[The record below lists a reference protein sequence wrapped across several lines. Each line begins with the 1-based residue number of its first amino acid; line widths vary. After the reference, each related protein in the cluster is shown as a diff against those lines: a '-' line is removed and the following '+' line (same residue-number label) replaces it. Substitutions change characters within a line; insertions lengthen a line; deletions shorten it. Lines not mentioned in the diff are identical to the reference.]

1 MIDNF
6 AIHKVR
12 MKWTCLWGLLLNGL
26 LLQGLVAQTPSA
38 SLTGHVIDAR
48 TGQPLAFASI
58 YLNNSTRGTTA
69 DENGLYRLANLPLG
83 THQLVGSALGY
94 TTAHQTLKLG
104 EARPYQIDLKLEPSG
119 KDLSAITV
127 TARRSGA
134 WQRQFRTFSR
144 ELLGN
149 RPPARLTSITNPG
162 VLQFTEQNGHLQ
174 AEASEPL
181 LIDNLALGYRLHYT
195 LRHFDLYRGRMDFAG
210 DCRFENLTPTSAR
223 QGASWQANRLKAYRG
238 SLHHLLASLLTG
250 THVQEG
256 FTVYRSPLVTDG
268 GSGGNQALPLI
279 RLAEREPIG
288 AQQALALFRPGDL
301 PFERRLVS
309 TQPLEVYYNRIYAR
323 NSPYQDSPY
332 AYSMLLLPRQ
342 GFELTTDGW
351 VTQGQGLDARG
362 YLGQDRL
369 ATLLPAD
376 WVPADRRAVTPT
388 EILAGRTLRPDG
400 RLDSLQSRQQ
410 RQLSRMPP
418 LIFIHTDKALYS
430 TGDPV
435 WFSAYVLD
443 PTRQLPLTA
452 SGGPSLQ
459 VELVDPLGRPVDH
472 QWLPLA
478 EGRAGG
484 RFQLSD
490 SLTSGNYRLRA
501 YTDTDPLSSG
511 PGFERILTVYNS
523 RLPHTNGSAVAP
535 VVNPM
540 TTDSLDVQFLPEG
553 GRWLVGVA
561 GRLGVKVVQPNGRGR
576 AVEGYIVDEDGQK
589 VGSFTTNA
597 LGMGQVTLTPVMGK
611 RYTALVATHPGG
623 REQAIILPA
632 AEPEGWALGAD
643 ALSDSARLL
652 VRVRATGRYQNQPV
666 YITLQ
671 NQGQLVY
678 SQAWQLSRGEA
689 RFGLPTGNLRPGVF
703 RLTLWDSTGR
713 ARAERLV
720 FVPERTGAVQMRV
733 LMGQVRYAP
742 REPVAISLQF
752 RDPENYPVVA
762 TWSAAVTDADQLP
775 ADTSGADLRTW
786 LLLTA
791 GLWGP
796 IESPAHYLV
805 PEHAGD
811 LDNLLLTQGWR
822 RLPAV
827 DPVDTTGGWQLSG
840 RVWNSRGRPLK
851 NEVVSLSLEYQG
863 VKLVR
868 RLTTDAQGAF
878 RITGLLLADTVQ
890 VRAATPNTTGSVI
903 RFDPPGK
910 PFAAPKL
917 PSPDWSALARWTQ
930 EAASRQAEW
939 PALYR
944 DSTARQLAEVMVRA
958 ARLQVSERPPDVVR
972 ASLHGEAD
980 NTLVVEG
987 NSSALSAPNMGEL
1000 LKRVPGIYQLKRGP
1014 VNGDPT
1020 PLYILDGVYTDAA
1033 TVAELDPRQVSRIEL
1048 LKNVGTAAIYGARS
1062 ANGVIAIYTLKGR
1075 NEVEKSTGPV
1085 TLVRG
1090 LAPPRQ
1096 YYTPRYELPEQAAHI
1111 DRRDVLFWQPLGQS
1125 DQDGQAR
1132 LNFPLSDQA
1141 RRLRLVVQG
1150 LTSEGVPINYTFEL
1164 PLR

>member
-1 MIDNF
+1 M
-6 AIHKVR
+6 
-12 MKWTCLWGLLLNGL
+12 
-26 LLQGLVAQTPSA
+26 VAQTPSA
-38 SLTGHVIDAR
+38 SLTGQAIDAR
-48 TGQPLAFASI
+48 TGKPLPFASI

-69 DENGLYRLANLPLG
+69 DENGLYRLTNLPLG
-83 THQLVGSALGY
+83 THQLVGSVLGY
-94 TTAHQTLKLG
+94 ATTHQTLKLG
-104 EARPYQIDLKLEPSG
+104 EARPYQLDLKLEPSG

-127 TARRSGA
+127 TARRSGP

-149 RPPARLTSITNPG
+149 RPPARFTTITNPG

-174 AEASEPL
+174 AVASEPL

-195 LRHFDLYRGRMDFAG
+195 LLYFDFYRGRMNFAG
-210 DCRFENLTPTSAR
+210 DCRFEALTPASAR

-238 SLHHLLASLLTG
+238 SLRHLLASLLMG
-250 THVQEG
+250 TQGQEG

-268 GSGGNQALPLI
+268 GGNQALPLI

-288 AQQALALFRPGDL
+288 AQQALALFRPGEL

-309 TQPLEVYYNRIYAR
+309 AQPLEVYYNRIYAR

-332 AYSMLLLPRQ
+332 AYSMLLLPQQ
-342 GFELTTDGW
+342 GFEMTTDGW
-351 VTQGQGLDARG
+351 ITQGQGLDARG

-376 WVPADRRAVTPT
+376 WVPTDRRALTPT
-388 EILAGRTLRPDG
+388 EILAGRPLRPGG
-400 RLDSLQSRQQ
+400 RIDSLQSGLQ

-418 LIFIHTDKALYS
+418 LVFIHTDKSLYS

-443 PTRQLPLTA
+443 PARQLPLTV
-452 SGGPSLQ
+452 SSQPSLQ
-459 VELVDPLGRPVDH
+459 VDLIDPRGRPVDH
-472 QWLPLA
+472 QWLPFA

-490 SLTSGNYRLRA
+490 SLTSGTYRLRA
-501 YTDTDPLSSG
+501 YTDTDPLASG
-511 PGFERILTVYNS
+511 LGFERMLTVYNS
-523 RLPHTNGSAVAP
+523 RLPLNHGSAVAP
-535 VVNPM
+535 LAGPM
-540 TTDSLDVQFLPEG
+540 TTDSLDVQLLPEG

-561 GRLGVKVVQPNGRGR
+561 GRLGVKVVQPNGRGQ
-576 AVEGYIVDEDGQK
+576 AVEGHIVDENGQA

-611 RYTALVATHPGG
+611 HYTARVATRPGN
-623 REQAIILPA
+623 REQVVALPA

-666 YITLQ
+666 FVTLQ

-678 SQAWQLSRGEA
+678 NQAWQLSRGEA

-720 FVPERTGAVQMRV
+720 FIPERTGAVQMRV
-733 LMGQVRYAP
+733 LMGKARYAP

-775 ADTSGADLRTW
+775 ADTIGADLRTW
-786 LLLTA
+786 LLLTG
-791 GLWGP
+791 GLRGP

-805 PEHAGD
+805 PENAGD

-822 RLPAV
+822 RLPAAEE
-827 DPVDTTGGWQLSG
+827 PVDTTGGWQLSG
-840 RVWNSRGRPLK
+840 RVLNSRGRPLTG
-851 NEVVSLSLEYQG
+851 EVVSLLLEYRG

-878 RITGLLLADTVQ
+878 RLTGLLLTDTIQ
-890 VRAATPNTTGSVI
+890 VRASTPRVNGSII
-903 RFDPPGK
+903 RFDSPGK
-910 PFAAPKL
+910 PFATPLLAP
-917 PSPDWSALARWTQ
+917 PDWSALARWTQ
-930 EAASRQAEW
+930 EAVIRQAEW

-944 DSTARQLAEVMVRA
+944 DSTARQLAEVLVRA
-958 ARLQVSERPPDVVR
+958 TRLRESERSPDVVG
-972 ASLHGEAD
+972 ASLHQEAD

-1000 LKRVPGIYQLKRGP
+1000 LKMVPGIYQLKRGP
-1014 VNGDPT
+1014 IHGNPT
-1020 PLYILDGVYTDAA
+1020 PLYILDGVYTDAE
-1033 TVAELDPRQVSRIEL
+1033 TVGELDPRQVSRIEL

-1062 ANGVIAIYTLKGR
+1062 ANGVIAIFTRKGGSDL
-1075 NEVEKSTGPV
+1075 VGGLSGAV

-1090 LAPPRQ
+1090 LAPPSQ
-1096 YYTPRYELPEQAAHI
+1096 YYTPRYELPEQAAHT

-1150 LTSEGVPINYTFEL
+1150 LTSEGVPIHYTFEL